1 MISGMK
7 TQGTENL
14 RRGKR
19 TRHAKFGMIFV
30 WCVTLFPMSG
40 PGQASKPATSSQQ
53 LWDIGS
59 KSLFLS
65 CTGTRH
71 GPAVI
76 LESGRGR
83 TSSDWSKVEPD
94 IATFTQ
100 VCSYDRDGIG
110 QSRPQRTAPE
120 DAAQFV
126 DDLHRLLTVANVQP
140 PYVLVGHSLG
150 GLLVRLYQMKYP
162 ETVKGLIL
170 VDPVHGETWRALQ
183 VDPHELDG
191 QTPEQIRRTGQL
203 PPTERLEWHTDIPLI
218 VLGHGKPI
226 DFPPPLAAKS
236 AQIEANFLAAD
247 KDLASRSSHGQF
259 QLAER
264 SGHFIQ
270 IDQPELVSKSIHE
283 VWDAAIDVHQ

>member
-1 MISGMK
+1 MK
-7 TQGTENL
+7 KKPTVNWPTA
-14 RRGKR
+14 KR
-19 TRHAKFGMIFV
+19 INFAKL
-30 WCVTLFPMSG
+30 VTLFIWCVASLPLCG
-40 PGQASKPATSSQQ
+40 AGQASRPPTSRQQ

-65 CTGTRH
+65 CAGTRH

-83 TSSDWSKVEPD
+83 TSSDWSKVQPD
-94 IATFTQ
+94 IAAFTQ
-100 VCSYDRDGIG
+100 VCSYDRDGLG
-110 QSRPQRTAPE
+110 QSRPQRSAPE

-126 DDLHRLLTVANVQP
+126 DDLHRLLAVATIQP
-140 PYVLVGHSLG
+140 PYILVGHSLG
-150 GLLVRLYQMKYP
+150 GLLVRLYQTKYP
-162 ETVKGLIL
+162 GTVKGLVL

-183 VDPHELDG
+183 VDPNAFNG

-226 DFPPPLAAKS
+226 DFPPPLNTKS

-247 KDLASRSSHGQF
+247 KDLASRSSNGHF
-259 QLAER
+259 RLAEQ

-270 IDQPELVSKSIHE
+270 IDEPELVSKAIRE
-283 VWDAAIDVHQ
+283 VWDAAVDSH

>member
-1 MISGMK
+1 MLPGMK
-7 TQGTENL
+7 TQGTVNL
-14 RRGKR
+14 QTAER
-19 TRHAKFGMIFV
+19 TRLAKLGMICAC
-30 WCVTLFPMSG
+30 CVALLPLCG
-40 PGQASKPATSSQQ
+40 AGQASKPATSRQQ
-53 LWDIGS
+53 LWDIGT

-65 CTGTRH
+65 CSGTRH

-83 TSSDWSKVEPD
+83 TSSDWSKVQPV

-100 VCSYDRDGIG
+100 VCSYDRDGLG
-110 QSRPQRTAPE
+110 QSRLQRTAPE

-126 DDLHRLLTVANVQP
+126 DDLHRLLSVADVQP
-140 PYVLVGHSLG
+140 PYLLVGHSLG

-162 ETVKGLIL
+162 ETVKGLVL

-203 PPTERLEWHTDIPLI
+203 PPTERLGWHTDIPLI

-259 QLAER
+259 RLAEQ

-270 IDQPELVSKSIHE
+270 IDQPQLVSKSIRE
-283 VWDAAIDVHQ
+283 VWDAAMDAHR

>member
-1 MISGMK
+1 MPDMK
-7 TQGTENL
+7 TQGTVNL
-14 RRGKR
+14 QTAER
-19 TRHAKFGMIFV
+19 TRLARFGTISAC
-30 WCVTLFPMSG
+30 CVALLALCG
-40 PGQASKPATSSQQ
+40 AGQASKPATSSQQ

-83 TSSDWSKVEPD
+83 ASSDWSKVQPD
-94 IATFTQ
+94 IAAFTQ
-100 VCSYDRDGIG
+100 VCSYDRDGVG
-110 QSRPQRTAPE
+110 QSRPQRTVPE

-126 DDLHRLLTVANVQP
+126 DDLHRLLSVAGVQP

-162 ETVKGLIL
+162 ETVKGLVLI
-170 VDPVHGETWRALQ
+170 DPVHGETWRVLQ

-203 PPTERLEWHTDIPLI
+203 PPTARLEWHTDIPLI

-259 QLAER
+259 RLAER

-270 IDQPELVSKSIHE
+270 IDQPELVSKSIRE
-283 VWDAAIDVHQ
+283 VWDAAMDVH

>member
-1 MISGMK
+1 MIPGMK
-7 TQGTENL
+7 TQATVNL
-14 RRGKR
+14 QTAER
-19 TRHAKFGMIFV
+19 TCFARLGIISAC
-30 WCVTLFPMSG
+30 CVGLLPLWG
-40 PGQASKPATSSQQ
+40 VGQASRPATSSQR

-65 CTGTRH
+65 CAGTRH

-83 TSSDWSKVEPD
+83 TSSDWSKVQPD

-100 VCSYDRDGIG
+100 VCSYDRDGQG

-126 DDLHRLLTVANVQP
+126 DDLHRLLSVADVQP
-140 PYVLVGHSLG
+140 PYILVGHSLG
-150 GLLVRLYQMKYP
+150 GLLVRLYQMRYP
-162 ETVKGLIL
+162 ETVKGLVL

-183 VDPHELDG
+183 VDPHEFNG

-218 VLGHGKPI
+218 VLGHGKAI

-259 QLAER
+259 RLAEQ
-264 SGHFIQ
+264 SGHFIEV
-270 IDQPELVSKSIHE
+270 DQPELVNESIRE
-283 VWDAAIDVHQ
+283 VWDAVTDTHR